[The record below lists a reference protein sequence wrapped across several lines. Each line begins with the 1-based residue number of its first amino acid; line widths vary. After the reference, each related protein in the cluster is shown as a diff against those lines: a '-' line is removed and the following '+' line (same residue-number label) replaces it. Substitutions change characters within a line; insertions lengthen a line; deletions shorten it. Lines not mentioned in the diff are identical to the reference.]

1 MTKPTLVDGLTV
13 IVKRECE
20 TCRMVVPAIEQLRA
34 SGANISLYV
43 QDDPRFPEG
52 LGAIHDADLAVSWHH
67 DVETVPTVIK
77 VVDGREVDR
86 TVGWS
91 RDDWE
96 RVTGAHGL
104 APSLPAFRPGC
115 GSMSVDPDL
124 VDTLRVR
131 FGATT
136 LTARRNFAAGFPL
149 TLESETMIISPTMHL
164 GELAERMGQITTEAE
179 ARAMR
184 DILVDLRDGEDTADI
199 EEHDW
204 ICMLEMVTR

>member
-1 MTKPTLVDGLTV
+1 MFRLIRRGKSFW
-13 IVKRECE
+13 R
-20 TCRMVVPAIEQLRA
+20 PA
-34 SGANISLYV
+34 N
-43 QDDPRFPEG
+43 
-52 LGAIHDADLAVSWHH
+52 H
-67 DVETVPTVIK
+67 
-77 VVDGREVDR
+77 
-86 TVGWS
+86 
-91 RDDWE
+91 
-96 RVTGAHGL
+96 
-104 APSLPAFRPGC
+104 
-115 GSMSVDPDL
+115 
-124 VDTLRVR
+124 
-131 FGATT
+131 TT